1 MPFFK
6 NVDNFFGSRFFLR
19 IVSLFVALVLW
30 FYVNGDIGGNME
42 KEMSCD
48 VQFLNLSSELTLTS
62 ELRKVDIGVE
72 GKRDV
77 IADLTPRDLLCEVDI
92 RGLAPGKY
100 RLPIKVIL
108 PAGVK
113 LGFIRPPNMEVSLLR
128 YAEKV
133 LPIHVSVVGGL
144 PAGLLM
150 DAVDL
155 SPTEVTVRGPEED
168 LASIKEVQVQPTV
181 DELQKGEKLTLSVK
195 LIQSEGADDSLTVYP
210 SEVDLT
216 AILRK
221 GLPRKTLPVDISVS
235 GSPAEGVEVKTL
247 VVTPSMIEIEGP
259 EKAIKKIDKVETETI
274 DLTGFD
280 KDRSMIVPLRPVED
294 EEVRF
299 IGETSVSVK
308 VMLKPKTEN
317 RLFSGVPVVTKGR
330 SVYPGWEVSPQT
342 VDVRLEGP
350 SKVMKSLEDSEIP
363 FSVYVDVTN
372 IVSRQLRVPVTIAL
386 REKELKIVSVAP
398 ERVTVKAKID

>member
-6 NVDNFFGSRFFLR
+6 NVDDFFGSRFFLR
-19 IVSLFVALVLW
+19 IVSLFIALVLW

-62 ELRKVDIGVE
+62 DLRKVDIGVE

-77 IADLTPRDLLCEVDI
+77 VADLNPMDILCEVDV

-100 RLPIKVIL
+100 RLPVKVIL

-113 LGFIRPPNMEVSLLR
+113 LGFVRPPNMEVSLLR

-133 LPIHVSVVGGL
+133 LPIHVSVEGGL
-144 PAGLLM
+144 PVGLLM

-168 LASIKEVQVQPTV
+168 LASVKEVQVQPTV
-181 DELQKGEKLTLSVK
+181 DELQKGEKLTLPIK
-195 LIQSEGADDSLTVYP
+195 LIQLEGAGDSLTVYP
-210 SEVDLT
+210 PEADLT

-221 GLPRKTLPVDISVS
+221 GLPRKALPVEVSVS
-235 GSPAEGVEVKTL
+235 GSPAEGFEVKTL
-247 VVTPSMIEIEGP
+247 VVTPSMMEIEGP
-259 EKAIKKIDKVETETI
+259 KEAIKVIDKVETETI

-280 KDRSMIVPLRPVED
+280 KDRSMIVPLRPVEN
-294 EEVRF
+294 EEVSF
-299 IGETSVSVK
+299 LGDSSVSVK
-308 VMLKPKTEN
+308 VMLKPKTES

-330 SVYPGWEVSPQT
+330 SVYPGWEVFPQT
-342 VDVRLEGP
+342 VDVRVDG
-350 SKVMKSLEDSEIP
+350 SVKVMKSLEDSKIP
-363 FSVYVDVTN
+363 FFVYVDVTN
-372 IVSRQLRVPVTIAL
+372 IVSRQLRVPVTIEM
-386 REKELKIVSVAP
+386 REKGLKVVSVAP